1 MKLSQIQQLFARD
14 TIELFQFIH
23 SLNYS
28 FTYGEAMRS
37 PEQAEIYAKSGKGIA
52 DSLHCKRL
60 AIDINIFNENGEYL
74 EKTEQYQTFGRFWEN
89 LSPCNRWGGNFK
101 SRKDGNHF
109 ERNDKS
115 SK

>member
-1 MKLSQIQQLFARD
+1 MKLSELQQLFARD
-14 TIELFQFIH
+14 TVELFKFIH
-23 SLNYS
+23 ESGYS

-37 PEQAEIYAKSGKGIA
+37 PEQAAIYAKEGKGII

-60 AIDINIFNENGEYL
+60 AIDLNIFNEKGEYL
-74 EKTEQYQTFGRFWEN
+74 DKSEDYKTFGQFWEH
-89 LSPCNRWGGNFK
+89 LCPSNRWGGCFK
-101 SRKDGNHF
+101 RPDGNHF